1 MKTFK
6 QYIIESEQFV
16 PGVFGDGEH
25 NYSIDR
31 LIKHTRSR
39 TPTKV
44 PIADLIE
51 KNSDLETKEGNFKD
65 NLENPSEDFKKR
77 VDRANTQFPLLV
89 HSSGWIIDGSHR
101 LAKLHRN
108 GETHADVHILNDED
122 LKHGII
128 TSEEELK
135 KSSEV

>member
-1 MKTFK
+1 MKSFK

-16 PGVFGDGEH
+16 PGVYKDGEQ

-31 LIKHTRSR
+31 LIKHTQSR

-44 PIADLIE
+44 PVMDII
-51 KNSDLETKEGNFKD
+51 KNNSSLETKEGNFKV
-65 NLENPSEDFKKR
+65 NLETPSEDFKKR

-101 LAKLHRN
+101 LAKLHRS
-108 GETHADVHILNDED
+108 GETHADVHFINDED

-128 TSEEELK
+128 TSDEELK